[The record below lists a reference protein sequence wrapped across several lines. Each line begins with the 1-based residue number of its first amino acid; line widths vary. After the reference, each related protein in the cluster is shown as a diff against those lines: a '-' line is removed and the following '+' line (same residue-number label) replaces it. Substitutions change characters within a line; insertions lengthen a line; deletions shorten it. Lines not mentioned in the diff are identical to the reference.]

1 MRVTVNFSLKKM
13 KSRVD
18 GKCPVYVRCT
28 MNNQRFELSTS
39 IFICPESWDDVRQ
52 QVVGRSEEAKILNTR
67 LNKISNRVQDV
78 YSQLESKGEHFSTL
92 DVKDKLLGVSDE
104 KGVLEILD
112 IIIKGIDARVGNDY
126 SEGTLKHYKT
136 TRERL
141 LEFLKKRF
149 GRNDIGLSLVDYS
162 FLNSFDIYLKT
173 EYQLKPNTALTYHKH
188 LKKALN
194 TGIAMSLIANNPY
207 NSFKVTRN
215 ETHRDYLTIQELE
228 QIRNKEINTLR
239 METIRDIFIFAC
251 YTGLG
256 YAELRKMTRMHIH
269 QGNDGGDWI
278 VIDRNKTDIRCRIPL
293 LPHAIEILQ
302 KYENFP
308 ITQNRG
314 KLLPVH
320 SNQKMNEYLKELA
333 GICGISKNLS
343 MHVARHTFATS
354 ITLSNGVPIETV
366 SKMLGH
372 TSIKTT
378 QIYARIVDAKI
389 SEDMGM
395 LKARLEKNLNPEFR
409 VSTLTLREQSECL
422 SVLVQ

>member
-1 MRVTVNFSLKKM
+1 MRVTVNFSLKKT
-13 KSRVD
+13 KSRAD

-39 IFICPESWDDVRQ
+39 IFICPESWDDERQ
-52 QVVGRSEEAKILNTR
+52 HVVGRSEESKILNNR
-67 LNKISNRVQDV
+67 LNKIRNRVQEV
-78 YSQLESKGEHFSTL
+78 YSQLESKGEPFSTL
-92 DVKDKLLGVSDE
+92 NVKDKLLGISNE
-104 KGVLEILD
+104 KGLLEILD
-112 IIIKGIDARVGNDY
+112 GIIKGIEARVGNDY

-141 LEFLKKRF
+141 IEFLRKKF

-188 LKKALN
+188 LKKTLN
-194 TGIAMSLIANNPY
+194 TGIAMNLISNNTY
-207 NSFKVTRN
+207 NSFKVSRN

-228 QIRNKEINTLR
+228 QIRNKEICTLR

-256 YAELRKMTRMHIH
+256 YAELKKLNSTHIH
-269 QGNDGGDWI
+269 QGNDSGKWI
-278 VIDRNKTDIRCRIPL
+278 IIDRTKTDIRCRVPL
-293 LPHAIEILQ
+293 LPQAKAILQ

-333 GICGISKNLS
+333 GICGINKNLS

-372 TSIKTT
+372 TSLKTT
-378 QIYARIVDAKI
+378 QIYASAPIMA
-389 SEDMGM
+389 
-395 LKARLEKNLNPEFR
+395 A
-409 VSTLTLREQSECL
+409 
-422 SVLVQ
+422 

>member
-1 MRVTVNFSLKKM
+1 MSLIMRVTINFSLKKT

-28 MNNQRFELSTS
+28 MKNQRFELSTG
-39 IFICPESWDDVRQ
+39 IFIISESWNDQKQ
-52 QVVGRSEEAKILNTR
+52 QVIGRSEEAKILNSR
-67 LNKISNRVQDV
+67 LDKIRTRVQDV
-78 YSQLESKGEHFSTL
+78 YNQTDSKGEPFTAL
-92 DVKDKLLGVSDE
+92 DVKNKLQGVSDE

-112 IIIKGIDARVGNDY
+112 IIIKGIEARVGNDY

-136 TRERL
+136 TKERL
-141 LEFLKKRF
+141 LEFLKKKF

-162 FLNSFDIYLKT
+162 FLNSLDIYLKT
-173 EYQLKPNTALTYHKH
+173 KYQLKPNTVLTYHKH

-194 TGIAMSLIANNPY
+194 TGMAMNLISYNPY
-207 NSFKVTRN
+207 SSFKVSRN

-228 QIRNKEINTLR
+228 QIRNKEISTLR
-239 METIRDIFIFAC
+239 METIRDVFIFAC

-256 YAELRKMTRMHIH
+256 YAELEKLNRMHIH
-269 QGNDGGDWI
+269 QGNDSGEWI
-278 VIDRNKTDIRCRIPL
+278 IIDRTKTDVRCRVPL
-293 LPHAIEILQ
+293 LPQAKAILQ

-333 GICGISKNLS
+333 GICGINKNLS

-372 TSIKTT
+372 TSLKTT
-378 QIYARIVDAKI
+378 QIYARIVDSKI
-389 SEDMGM
+389 SKDMEN
-395 LKARLEKNLNPEFR
+395 LKNKLIENAN
-409 VSTLTLREQSECL
+409 
-422 SVLVQ
+422 

>member
-1 MRVTVNFSLKKM
+1 MSLIMRVTVNFSLKKT
-13 KSRVD
+13 KSRAD

-39 IFICPESWDDVRQ
+39 IFICPESWDDERQ
-52 QVVGRSEEAKILNTR
+52 QVVGRSEESKILNNR
-67 LNKISNRVQDV
+67 LNKIRNRVQEV
-78 YSQLESKGEHFSTL
+78 YSQLESKGEPFSTL
-92 DVKDKLLGVSDE
+92 NVKDKLLGISNE
-104 KGVLEILD
+104 KGLLEILD
-112 IIIKGIDARVGNDY
+112 GIIKGIEARVGNDY

-141 LEFLKKRF
+141 IEFLRKKF

-188 LKKALN
+188 LKKTLN
-194 TGIAMSLIANNPY
+194 TGIAMNLISNNTY
-207 NSFKVTRN
+207 NSFKVSRN

-228 QIRNKEINTLR
+228 QIRNKEICTLR

-256 YAELRKMTRMHIH
+256 YAELKKLNSTHIH
-269 QGNDGGDWI
+269 QGNDSGKWI
-278 VIDRNKTDIRCRIPL
+278 IIDRTKTDIRCRVPL
-293 LPHAIEILQ
+293 LPQAKAILQ

-333 GICGISKNLS
+333 GICGINKNLS
-343 MHVARHTFATS
+343 MHVARHTFATTV
-354 ITLSNGVPIETV
+354 TLTNGVPIETV

-372 TSIKTT
+372 TSLKTT
-378 QIYARIVDAKI
+378 QIYARIVDSKI
-389 SEDMGM
+389 SADMKKLNAILNEKKED
-395 LKARLEKNLNPEFR
+395 N
-409 VSTLTLREQSECL
+409 
-422 SVLVQ
+422 VLI

>member
-1 MRVTVNFSLKKM
+1 MRVTVNFSLKKT
-13 KSRVD
+13 KSRAD

-39 IFICPESWDDVRQ
+39 IFICPESWDDDRQ
-52 QVVGRSEEAKILNTR
+52 QVAGRSEESKILNNR
-67 LNKISNRVQDV
+67 LNKISNRVQEV
-78 YSQLESKGEHFSTL
+78 YSQLESKGEPFSTL
-92 DVKDKLLGVSDE
+92 NVKDKLLGISNE
-104 KGVLEILD
+104 KGLLEIFD
-112 IIIKGIDARVGNDY
+112 GIIKGIEARIGNDY
-126 SEGTLKHYKT
+126 SEGTLNHYKT

-141 LEFLKKRF
+141 LDFLKKRF
-149 GRNDIGLSLVDYS
+149 GRNEISLSLVDYS
-162 FLNSFDIYLKT
+162 LLNSFDIYLKT

-194 TGIAMSLIANNPY
+194 TGIAMNLISNNPY
-207 NSFKVTRN
+207 SSFKVSRN

-228 QIRNKEINTLR
+228 QIRNKKVSTLR

-256 YAELRKMTRMHIH
+256 YAELKKLNSTHIH
-269 QGNDGGDWI
+269 QGNDSGEWI
-278 VIDRNKTDIRCRIPL
+278 IINRTKTDIRCRVPL
-293 LPHAIEILQ
+293 LPQAKAILQ

-333 GICGISKNLS
+333 GICGINKNLS

-372 TSIKTT
+372 TSLKTT
-378 QIYARIVDAKI
+378 QIYARIVDSKI
-389 SEDMGM
+389 STDMKK
-395 LKARLEKNLNPEFR
+395 LNAILNEKKENN
-409 VSTLTLREQSECL
+409 
-422 SVLVQ
+422 VLI

>member
-1 MRVTVNFSLKKM
+1 MRVTVNFSLKKT
-13 KSRVD
+13 KSRAD

-39 IFICPESWDDVRQ
+39 IFICPESWDDERQ
-52 QVVGRSEEAKILNTR
+52 QVVGRSEESKILNNR
-67 LNKISNRVQDV
+67 LNKIRNRVQEV
-78 YSQLESKGEHFSTL
+78 YSQLESKGEPFSTL
-92 DVKDKLLGVSDE
+92 NVKDKLLGISNE
-104 KGVLEILD
+104 KGLLEILD
-112 IIIKGIDARVGNDY
+112 GIIKGIEARVGNDY

-141 LEFLKKRF
+141 IEFLRKKF

-188 LKKALN
+188 LKKTLN
-194 TGIAMSLIANNPY
+194 TGIAMNLISNNTY
-207 NSFKVTRN
+207 NSFKVSRN

-228 QIRNKEINTLR
+228 QIRNKEICTLR

-256 YAELRKMTRMHIH
+256 YAELKKLNSTHIH
-269 QGNDGGDWI
+269 QGNDSGKWI
-278 VIDRNKTDIRCRIPL
+278 IIDRTKTDIRCRVPL
-293 LPHAIEILQ
+293 LPQAKAILQ

-333 GICGISKNLS
+333 GICGINKNLS
-343 MHVARHTFATS
+343 MHVARHTFATTV
-354 ITLSNGVPIETV
+354 TLTNGVPIETV

-372 TSIKTT
+372 TSLKTT
-378 QIYARIVDAKI
+378 QIYARIVDSKI
-389 SEDMGM
+389 SADMKKLNAILNEKKED
-395 LKARLEKNLNPEFR
+395 N
-409 VSTLTLREQSECL
+409 
-422 SVLVQ
+422 VLI